1 MSSEAEFPETFPFA
15 VGPLGEPPVEL
26 SELRAKC
33 PVSRVTLPSGDE
45 AWVVT
50 GYDEVSSALSEQR
63 LSRAA
68 LREPGAVRMVKGPD
82 FGDNPY
88 SLFNLEGADHARLRR
103 MIAQAFSPRRAEVL
117 RPRVQEIADELVDRL
132 LQLPQPVDVY
142 AEFCAL
148 LPIWVV
154 CEIVGAPVEDR
165 EQIKEWTETLM
176 SVGSN
181 ERRLEAREAFG
192 GYVRG
197 LVAARRAEPQDDL
210 LSILVQARDEDDR
223 LSEAELT
230 WLGAELL
237 LAGHDTTVNTLGR
250 GIFQL
255 LRHRDQWELL
265 TARPQELTDSATE
278 EVFRYAPPSDAGLI
292 RVALEDFDLAGTAIR
307 KGEGVIPLMHAAA
320 RDERHFAEPE
330 RFDITR
336 TGNRH
341 LVFGYGPHHCPA
353 AGVARMEVQVALGTL
368 ARRVPQLALAV
379 APEEVAWRGG
389 HITLRPETVPVI
401 L

>member
-1 MSSEAEFPETFPFA
+1 MSGDAEFQESFPFPP
-15 VGPLGEPPVEL
+15 GQEGEPPVQL
-26 SELRAKC
+26 AGLRAKC
-33 PVSRVTLPSGDE
+33 PVSRVVLPSGDE
-45 AWVVT
+45 AWVVS
-50 GYDEVSSALSEQR
+50 GYDEVTAALSDHR

-103 MIAQAFSPRRAEVL
+103 MIAQAFSPRSAEVL

-132 LQLPQPVDVY
+132 AELPRPVDIY

-154 CEIVGAPVEDR
+154 CEIVGAPVDDR
-165 EQIKEWTETLM
+165 GAIKEWTETLM
-176 SVGSN
+176 SVTSN
-181 ERRLEAREAFG
+181 ERRLEAREAFT

-197 LVAARRAEPQDDL
+197 LVAARREEPRDDL

-223 LSEAELT
+223 LTEAELT

-250 GIFQL
+250 GLFQL
-255 LRHRDQWELL
+255 LRRREQWELL
-265 TARPQELTDSATE
+265 TARPEELTESAAE
-278 EVFRYAPPSDAGLI
+278 EVFRYAPPSDSGLLRI
-292 RVALEDFDLAGTAIR
+292 ALDDIELAGTLIR

-320 RDERHFAEPE
+320 RDERHFDEPE

-336 TGNRH
+336 TANRH

-368 ARRVPQLALAV
+368 ARRLPGLTLAV
-379 APEEVAWRGG
+379 RPEEVEWRGG
-389 HITLRPETVPVI
+389 HITLRPESVPVTF
-401 L
+401 